1 MPRVRCINNPPL
13 EYLTPGR
20 LYDVRIG
27 NTDVDYTRV
36 GPNGS
41 SQGQPGTFGRRWHYA
56 KYIARG
62 DLVLV
67 PDDTM
72 PD

>member
-1 MPRVRCINNPPL
+1 MPRVRCVIKPPL

-20 LYDVRIG
+20 LYDVRI
-27 NTDVDYTRV
+27 NRDSVDYNRV
-36 GPNGS
+36 GPDGS
-41 SQGQPGTFGRRWHYA
+41 SRGQPGTFGHRWDYA